1 MDNLYSINRDSS
13 RIAIE
18 NAIKKVQDFGIAS
31 VAEKNERFNN
41 YLQNGISVNYWEDNQ
56 EKSTLIK
63 LVDWE
68 NLENNRFTVINQWT
82 VVEKETKRPDI
93 IVFLNGFPVVV
104 MELKS
109 PSREDADVSE
119 AYNQLQKYK
128 QVIP

>member
-1 MDNLYSINRDSS
+1 MFIWLYCILGVDFISIYNEEVYEDSILNLLQDLGYTYYSGYDVERDYKNPLFVNDLDNLYSINRDSS

-63 LVDWE
+63 LVDWK
-68 NLENNRFTVINQWT
+68 NL
-82 VVEKETKRPDI
+82 
-93 IVFLNGFPVVV
+93 
-104 MELKS
+104 
-109 PSREDADVSE
+109 
-119 AYNQLQKYK
+119 
-128 QVIP
+128 